1 MWWTSLMCGV
11 FMQNFSRS
19 RRFKK
24 LSALFWCATMLLIF
38 TGCGKAPQE
47 PYYYKR
53 EIAQMKK
60 AELAALKAAEEE
72 KKYAAYNYPVK
83 KQDICLPCRVKK
95 LEKSLD
101 IELKYLT
108 ETVHGK
114 QNCKR
119 KFRD

>member
-1 MWWTSLMCGV
+1 
-11 FMQNFSRS
+11 MQIFSRS
-19 RRFKK
+19 RWLKK
-24 LSALFWCATMLLIF
+24 LSALFWCATMLLF
-38 TGCGKAPQE
+38 LTGCGKTQE
-47 PYYYKR
+47 KPYYYKR

-60 AELAALKAAEEE
+60 AELAALKATEEE
-72 KKYAAYNYPVK
+72 NKYVVSSYPTKKR
-83 KQDICLPCRVKK
+83 DICLPCRVKK

-101 IELKYLT
+101 VELKYLT